1 MIPNLDIFVRQPRH
15 GAHATLVLHAPGAGV
30 ATAPLGGPVRY
41 TLLLASDPTLSRAP
55 SAARPQAV
63 HMPGLVG
70 DTGKATAKFYY

>member
-1 MIPNLDIFVRQPRH
+1 MRD
-15 GAHATLVLHAPGAGV
+15 
-30 ATAPLGGPVRY
+30 

-55 SAARPQAV
+55 SAARQAV